1 MRSSAVETSMCFSS
15 IVTGNRERLEALR
28 DELDALLASTAEGV
42 RPVDVDQPIGRVSR
56 VDAMQQQ
63 SMLSANRAAAQR
75 RRQQVEAA
83 LRRIEDGDYGDC
95 ASCGDEIDPRR
106 LEARPEAPLCV
117 VCQGLRER

>member
-1 MRSSAVETSMCFSS
+1 MCFSF

-42 RPVDVDQPIGRVSR
+42 RPVDVDHPIGRLSR

-63 SMLSANRAAAQR
+63 SMLAANRVAAQR

-83 LRRIEDGDYGDC
+83 LRRVEDGDYGDC